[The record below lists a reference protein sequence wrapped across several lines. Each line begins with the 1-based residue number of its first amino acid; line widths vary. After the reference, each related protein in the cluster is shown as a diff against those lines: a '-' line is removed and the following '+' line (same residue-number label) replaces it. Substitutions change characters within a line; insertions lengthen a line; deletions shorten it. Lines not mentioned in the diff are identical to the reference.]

1 MWRSTDDN
9 TITAARTHVTV
20 TATRCSGTTRP
31 VRKTSIFVQFV
42 SRSFNNDH
50 SRREYSRLGLAESR
64 KKKNGFKFNFDSE
77 TLLTKQYLL
86 RLIVAFDLRKQRFYS
101 FVLRNVREKKSKKS
115 FFDATRLRGSLVL
128 WWNQSIFLQ
137 SNAEDTTTACKR
149 RCKFTRS
156 FRRRILFG
164 GDLRVCVFYFLLL
177 KTIDEF
183 ERKLKI
189 TARRTHLCCS
199 TIHERATHYYEFI
212 LHSFYSE
219 HVCGAGLLRCDTQSN
234 TLKIFYAC
242 FPVDECFEVGRA
254 LAIF

>member
-1 MWRSTDDN
+1 MEEHRRQHN
-9 TITAARTHVTV
+9 N
-20 TATRCSGTTRP
+20 SGTHTCHGHSDAVFRYDAP
-31 VRKTSIFVQFV
+31 RTKNVDFRSIRFAFVQQWSLSAWILSV
-42 SRSFNNDH
+42 RT
-50 SRREYSRLGLAESR
+50 RREQ

-77 TLLTKQYLL
+77 TLLTKQYLS

-189 TARRTHLCCS
+189 TARHTSLLFDNTWTRDT
-199 TIHERATHYYEFI
+199 
-212 LHSFYSE
+212 
-219 HVCGAGLLRCDTQSN
+219 LLRIYITQFLFWTRVRCGSP
-234 TLKIFYAC
+234 
-242 FPVDECFEVGRA
+242 PVRHTK
-254 LAIF
+254 